1 MTIKIPTSR
10 PVASPLN
17 ESEITYSAAVT
28 ELPNG
33 GGWNVDVTASGAGLT
48 APPFTIAADTVN
60 ASDTLAGTF
69 PGVKVGDGISGAGI
83 PNATTVAQ
91 VNADNIKLSKAATAD
106 GTGVSLT
113 VTPPAGAIKIAS
125 LPIVMTPAQSPEEGT
140 VLEFT
145 VKFVNSLG
153 EKVLGSAKSGFDAE
167 LSANRVPRS

>member
-17 ESEITYSAAVT
+17 ESEITYNAVVS

-33 GGWNVDVTASGAGLT
+33 GGWNVDVTAAGAGLS
-48 APPFTIAADTVN
+48 ASPFTISADTVN
-60 ASDTLAGTF
+60 ASDAIAGAF
-69 PGVKVGDGISGAGI
+69 PKAKVGDGISGTGI
-83 PNATTVAQ
+83 PTATTIAE

-106 GTGVSLT
+106 GTGVSLS